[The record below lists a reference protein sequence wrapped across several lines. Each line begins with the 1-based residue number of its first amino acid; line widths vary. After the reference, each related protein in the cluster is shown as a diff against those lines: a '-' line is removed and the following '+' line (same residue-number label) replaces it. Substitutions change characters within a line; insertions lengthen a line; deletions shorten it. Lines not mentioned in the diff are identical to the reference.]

1 MKEILPVLQ
10 KLTEYEG
17 GLKKVRLVPSV
28 SFDVVIND
36 TLDLLI
42 YGELYKVK
50 LNPHIIHQLGN
61 RIFQN
66 LGNSLVSINK
76 HWYERIK
83 NHKVELANEIKT
95 KLLQQNATLLL
106 DVEKNTLYGII
117 SDQFCE
123 INQLKFRSE
132 FIDTYKTYG
141 LSEKAANNNLTFFG
155 EPREKFTFN
164 ANNFRKVGEPVT
176 YGIGIIYG
184 LNNGYSSF
192 RIALDRTILVC
203 KNGMTSVEKLH
214 FAQLKHTKEYSIPA
228 FIENIKNNIFEYDE
242 FFQKVISGAK
252 IRSINPNQVNELFA
266 RLHVTTVIKNRIKER
281 FEIEKAATGEN
292 EWSLSQAFTYLATH
306 FYKTYPDKHNGSI
319 LTEVGSNILDNSLEY
334 VLDSSMKEY
343 AYGEYKTYGNLMPR
357 GFQNN

>member
-17 GLKKVRLVPSV
+17 GLKKVRLSPAT
-28 SFDVVIND
+28 SFKVAINGS
-36 TLDLLI
+36 LDLKI
-42 YGELYKVK
+42 NGELYQVE
-50 LNPHIIHQLGN
+50 LNPHLIHQVGN

-66 LGNSLVSINK
+66 LRNSFASINK
-76 HWYERIK
+76 HWDEQIK
-83 NHKVELANEIKT
+83 NNKVELANDIESR
-95 KLLQQNATLLL
+95 LLQQNATLLL
-106 DVEKNTLYGII
+106 DVEKNKLYGII
-117 SDQFCE
+117 SDQFRE

-132 FIDTYKTYG
+132 FIDSYKAYG
-141 LSEKAANNNLTFFG
+141 LSENASSNYLTFFG

-164 ANNFRKVGEPVT
+164 ANNFRKVGEPIE
-176 YGIGIIYG
+176 YGIDIIYG

-192 RIALDRTILVC
+192 RIALVRSILVC
-203 KNGMTSVEKLH
+203 KNGLTSCEKLH
-214 FAQLKHTKEYSIPA
+214 FAQLKHTKDYNIPA
-228 FIENIKNNIFEYDE
+228 FIKDIKNNIFEYDE

-252 IRSINPNQVNELFA
+252 IRSINPNQMNELFA
-266 RLHVTTVIKNRIKER
+266 RLHVTTVIKNRIRER
-281 FEIEKAATGEN
+281 FEIEKAATGDN

-343 AYGEYKTYGNLMPR
+343 AYGEYKTYGNLLPVK
-357 GFQNN
+357 FQNN